1 MAREILSDAQVEKEI
16 ERLKK
21 SDYVKLAQKEIRL
34 KYKRRAWL
42 YNLRSL
48 EKRGQQLAAEGET
61 LESLEG
67 KIAEVE
73 IEEVE
78 E

>member
-1 MAREILSDAQVEKEI
+1 MAREVLTDAQVEKEI

-21 SDYVKLAQKEIRL
+21 SPYVKLAQKEIRL
-34 KYKRRAWL
+34 KYKRRKWL
-42 YNLRSL
+42 YDLRSL

-73 IEEVE
+73 IVEVE

>member
-1 MAREILSDAQVEKEI
+1 MAREILTDAQVEKEI

-21 SDYVKLAQKEIRL
+21 SEYVKLAQKEIRL
-34 KYKRRAWL
+34 KYKRRKWL
-42 YNLRSL
+42 YDLRSL

-73 IEEVE
+73 IVEIEE
-78 E
+78 

>member
-1 MAREILSDAQVEKEI
+1 MAREILTDAQVEKEI
-16 ERLKK
+16 ERLKN
-21 SDYVKLAQKEIRL
+21 SEYVKLAQKEIRL

-73 IEEVE
+73 ITDVE
-78 E
+78 G